1 MIFFHDMAINLM
13 TIAVIK
19 KYDGV
24 NNTTGDIVHAII
36 FIGAGGQVITDI
48 SHDDI
53 EIRDREYEELMQI
66 VKESAIHKLLNSCK
80 ENTI

>member
-13 TIAVIK
+13 AVAAIK

-24 NNTTGDIVHAII
+24 NKTTGDNVHVIL

-48 SHDDI
+48 SFDDI
-53 EIRDREYEELMQI
+53 EIRNREYEELMQI
-66 VKESAIHKLLNSCK
+66 VKESDIYKLLNSCK
-80 ENTI
+80 VNNI